1 MSIEDQIDQAMI
13 EMFARTHAHFGKAV
27 KGHWFYDSEVC
38 PGCGRKVSKVS
49 PMRHKGGDAVS
60 LNAYIYRKRGIL
72 IGYILCGR
80 CATEIHRAAKRNPG
94 VQIAR
99 HDIIETSLGNAY
111 EAHMN
116 RMDA

>member
-1 MSIEDQIDQAMI
+1 MTTEDQIDQAMI
-13 EMFARTHAHFGKAV
+13 EMFARTHANFGKAV
-27 KGHWFYDSEVC
+27 KGYWFYDSEAC
-38 PGCGRKVSKVS
+38 PGCGRKVS
-49 PMRHKGGDAVS
+49 PMRHKGGDALS

-99 HDIIETSLGNAY
+99 HDIIETTLGNAY

-116 RMDA
+116 KMDA

>member
-1 MSIEDQIDQAMI
+1 MTHEDPIEQAMI
-13 EMFARTHAHFGKAV
+13 EMFARMHAHFGKAV
-27 KGHWFYDSEVC
+27 KGYWFYESEAC
-38 PGCGRKVSKVS
+38 PGCGRRVGT
-49 PMRHKGGDAVS
+49 MQHKGQEAVS

-72 IGYILCGR
+72 IGYQLCNR
-80 CATEIHRAAKRNPG
+80 CANEIHRAAAKRPG

-99 HDIIETSLGNAY
+99 HDVIEKTLDAAY

>member
-1 MSIEDQIDQAMI
+1 MTIEDQIEQAMI
-13 EMFARTHAHFGKAV
+13 QMFAQMRTRFGRAV
-27 KGHWFYDSEVC
+27 KGHWFYDSEAC
-38 PGCGRKVSKVS
+38 PGCGRKVS
-49 PMRHKGGDAVS
+49 PMRHKGKDALS

-80 CATEIHRAAKRNPG
+80 CATEIHRAARRNPG
-94 VQIAR
+94 VQIAV
-99 HDIIETSLGNAY
+99 HDIIETTLGNAY